1 MAEGNVLTILKPDA
15 KAVLATNNAMA
26 HLWRLVLYRVRPGF
40 NRWDVNLIEHID
52 AISAG
57 SGDIK
62 RRNDKSNL
70 SKSLAKD
77 VMSWATLAEGLL
89 VLNFNEVK
97 ISFTT
102 TRDGVSKTFNMPIRT
117 RIQAA
122 KDNERFGK
130 RDVLASAMA
139 ISNVWP
145 IVLAEHTTDV
155 TWESLLL
162 GYSIEQAVYENNMNV
177 DTEVTAASIRA
188 GLRKKLKRP
197 MISWDAF
204 IQGVRSLNI
213 ESIRINLELCANK
226 SVHVALLINLHRE

>member
-52 AISAG
+52 AISKG
-57 SGDIK
+57 SSDVK

-77 VMSWATLAEGLL
+77 VMSWATLVEGLL
-89 VLNFNEVK
+89 VLNFNEIK
-97 ISFTT
+97 IAFTM
-102 TRDGVSKTFNMPIRT
+102 TRDGISKTFNMPIRT

-122 KDNERFGK
+122 NNNEHFGK
-130 RDVLASAMA
+130 RDVLVSAMA
-139 ISNVWP
+139 ISNMWP
-145 IVLAEHTTDV
+145 AVLAERTTDV
-155 TWESLLL
+155 TWESLLVE
-162 GYSIEQAVYENNMNV
+162 YSIEQAEYENNMNV
-177 DTEVTAASIRA
+177 DAEVTAASIRA
-188 GLRKKLKRP
+188 GLRKKLKRSV
-197 MISWDAF
+197 ISWDAF
-204 IQGVRSLNI
+204 IQGVRSLKI
-213 ESIRINLELCANK
+213 ESIRINLELCANR